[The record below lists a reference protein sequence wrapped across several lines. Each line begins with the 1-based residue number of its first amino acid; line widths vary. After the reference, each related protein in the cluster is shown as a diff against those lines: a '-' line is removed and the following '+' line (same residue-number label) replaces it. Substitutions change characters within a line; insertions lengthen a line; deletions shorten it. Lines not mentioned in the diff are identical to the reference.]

1 MTLWRSTIY
10 EIWGF
15 DAAFNK
21 HWIFLWQ
28 MWQDGWV
35 IDTVSEWLFFLA
47 IFLFIPLWLLGWLA
61 FAQIKWG
68 AMILKALKRAYT
80 RLRRVHKKYFE
91 QKVLVITR
99 KKSYRRIRPPAL
111 TYVMPT
117 AGKFKKKKKRKDG
130 KDDAK
135 MREKIDVLS
144 GKKGGKKKKKK
155 TDLMADMSAFDDMN
169 EMPDFMNEDKGAP
182 EPDDDDIEAA
192 YNLRRNDKAPAW
204 DTTPEEKPEPEPITA
219 EERDSMLSKAMDEAK
234 ELIKA
239 NGFEIIENVAAGDVN
254 IGIVGISGD
263 TLLACMVDRDEG
275 DWLADEERF
284 NDEAPL
290 WFSEKTHRVSPVKLL
305 SDATRAIQEKLGL
318 GDDITV
324 QNVLAIE
331 GGNVINAADMAET
344 WDEEGVKVCRVA
356 NGAPVTLPHIV
367 EVLPKAGKKATKSFS
382 EECKKILKNS
392 GKS

>member
-1 MTLWRSTIY
+1 MWSTVFLTLWRSTIY

-144 GKKGGKKKKKK
+144 GKKGSKKKKKK
-155 TDLMADMSAFDDMN
+155 PDLMADMSAFDDMN

-182 EPDDDDIEAA
+182 EPDDIEAA

-305 SDATRAIQEKLGL
+305 SDATRAIQERCSGL
-318 GDDITV
+318 NFPMNPRLWRRTSKPFWMKERRRERLKIGASRI
-324 QNVLAIE
+324 
-331 GGNVINAADMAET
+331 
-344 WDEEGVKVCRVA
+344 VCA
-356 NGAPVTLPHIV
+356 MN
-367 EVLPKAGKKATKSFS
+367 F
-382 EECKKILKNS
+382 
-392 GKS
+392 

>member
-1 MTLWRSTIY
+1 MTLWRSAIY

-68 AMILKALKRAYT
+68 ALILKALKRIYT
-80 RLRRVHKKYFE
+80 RLRKAHKKYFE

-117 AGKFKKKKKRKDG
+117 VSKPKKRKKRKDG
-130 KDDAK
+130 KDDTK
-135 MREKIDVLS
+135 MRDKIDVLS
-144 GKKGGKKKKKK
+144 GKKSSKKKKKK
-155 TDLMADMSAFDDMN
+155 KADLMAELENFDRDSS
-169 EMPDFMNEDKGAP
+169 MPTFTDEDESSP
-182 EPDDDDIEAA
+182 EIEDI
-192 YNLRRNDKAPAW
+192 YNSRRNDVVPPW

-219 EERDSMLSKAMDEAK
+219 EERDGMLSKAMNEAK

-239 NGFEIIENVAAGDVN
+239 HGFEVIENVAVGDVN

-263 TLLACMVDRDEG
+263 TLLSCMIDRDEG
-275 DWLADEERF
+275 DWLADEESF
-284 NDEAPL
+284 NDEEPL

-305 SDATRAIQEKLGL
+305 SDATEAIKKKLGL
-318 GDDITV
+318 GDDIEV

-331 GGNVINAADMAET
+331 GGNVINAVDMTET
-344 WDEEGVKVCRVA
+344 WDGLGVKVCRVA
-356 NGAPVTLPHIV
+356 GGAPVTLPNIV
-367 EVLPKAGKKATKSFS
+367 EVVPKAKKKATKSFS
-382 EECKKILKNS
+382 DECKRILKN
-392 GKS
+392 GDKD